1 MGLGEAACFQQ
12 QPWGAG
18 GALQVFVGPVGL
30 IIDFQRQVAAPVSVS
45 TVVRYCIIKRKGEQP
60 WWGAGKGKA
69 RCKQLQ
75 HFYLKHWAPGAE
87 VRYSALGPNGGG
99 QAGGRLGA
107 GLEKRK
113 QSCSRQARV
122 ALKDCRPTCP
132 KAGSVLEKKEV
143 CLLLSSGGRLESCIC
158 CKMGR

>member
-1 MGLGEAACFQQ
+1 MEGKHMHSRLDLQSGAWRGGLLPAATV
-12 QPWGAG
+12 GGG

-75 HFYLKHWAPGAE
+75 HF
-87 VRYSALGPNGGG
+87 
-99 QAGGRLGA
+99 
-107 GLEKRK
+107 
-113 QSCSRQARV
+113 
-122 ALKDCRPTCP
+122 
-132 KAGSVLEKKEV
+132 
-143 CLLLSSGGRLESCIC
+143 CL
-158 CKMGR
+158 